1 MNFIKKRL
9 FLIGCVA
16 AFLAGVGFFVPAMM
30 INTGNLKDFSGIKA
44 EYDKVSNTMSR
55 NAVHN
60 NVLAKLRE
68 NRDRVHEDAQKVI
81 LLARQT
87 SNRPLIYQKV
97 FPKPWEASSK
107 IIYYRNFADA
117 YYKLIDRFIGEYLGG
132 GPRPS
137 PAEEEKI
144 REEYRKT
151 SVDGGRGMGGAF
163 SMGASRTRVAETPEA
178 ILIDELRRDRAGQ
191 INVYVSPDS
200 FCCYDYWKNH
210 DGTGNAEALL
220 MDSWFTQVAAWIEE
234 DVVLSINQVNNRDA
248 SVLKNPVK
256 RLIEIS
262 FAGGPA
268 TPSGDRATTS
278 SARTGTSSRQ
288 RESLVGR
295 REQGSESYLPD
306 YVIRKSSSDS
316 RDEQEVL
323 TGTMTTS
330 MTKRASD
337 EFIDVVH
344 FELAVIVDTT
354 AVIDF
359 INALQSLKHN
369 RQDPDLHKR
378 NQISVLEYVLEPV
391 DVEQEIAAGYHYGPA
406 SLGVMRIVC
415 EYFFFKSGYEKD
427 KPEPVKQL
435 FQQDK
440 ETTGG
445 SRRRG

>member
-30 INTGNLKDFSGIKA
+30 INAGNMKDFSGIEA
-44 EYDKVSNTMSR
+44 EYNKVSNTMAR

-60 NVLAKLRE
+60 NVLAKLQE
-68 NRDRVHEDAQKVI
+68 NRDRIHEDAQKVV
-81 LLARQT
+81 LLAQQT

-97 FPKPWEASSK
+97 FPKPWEESSK

-163 SMGASRTRVAETPEA
+163 STGASRTSMAETPEA

-210 DGTGNAEALL
+210 GGTGNAEALL

-234 DVVLSINQVNNRDA
+234 DVVLSINQVNRGA

-278 SARTGTSSRQ
+278 STRTGTVSRQ
-288 RESLVGR
+288 QESLVGR
-295 REQGSESYLPD
+295 REQNSESYLPD
-306 YVIRKSSSDS
+306 YVIRKSSSGS
-316 RDEQEVL
+316 REEQEVL
-323 TGTMTTS
+323 TGTLTTS

-337 EFIDVVH
+337 ELIDVVH

-359 INALQSLKHN
+359 INALQSLKHD
-369 RQDPDLHKR
+369 RQDPDRYKR
-378 NQISVLEYVLEPV
+378 NQITVLEYVLEPV
-391 DVEQEIAAGYHYGPA
+391 DVEQEIVAGYHYGPA

-415 EYFFFKSGYEKD
+415 EYFFFKSGYEKY
-427 KPEPVKQL
+427 KPEPVKDL
-435 FQQDK
+435 FQQGK
-440 ETTGG
+440 ETK
-445 SRRRG
+445 

>member
-30 INTGNLKDFSGIKA
+30 INADNLKDFNGIKA
-44 EYDKVSNTMSR
+44 EYDKVNNTMSR

-68 NRDRVHEDAQKVI
+68 NRDRIREDAKKVI
-81 LLARQT
+81 LLAQQT
-87 SNRPLIYQKV
+87 SNRSLIYQKV

-107 IIYYRNFADA
+107 IIYYRIFADT
-117 YYKLIDRFIGEYLGG
+117 YYKLIDSFIGEYLGG

-137 PAEEEKI
+137 PAEEDNI

-151 SVDGGRGMGGAF
+151 SVDGGRGTGGAF

-191 INVYVSPDS
+191 IKIYVGPDS

-210 DGTGNAEALL
+210 DGTGDAKALL
-220 MDSWFTQVAAWIEE
+220 MDSWFTQIAAWIEE
-234 DVVLSINQVNNRDA
+234 DVVLSINQVNREA

-262 FAGGPA
+262 FSGGPA
-268 TPSGDRATTS
+268 TPSGDRGTTGA
-278 SARTGTSSRQ
+278 ARTGTSSRQ
-288 RESLVGR
+288 QESLVGR
-295 REQGSESYLPD
+295 REQNSESYLPD
-306 YVIRKSSSDS
+306 YVIRKSSSGS
-316 RDEQEVL
+316 RDETEVL
-323 TGTMTTS
+323 TGNMTTS
-330 MTKRASD
+330 MTERASN
-337 EFIDVVH
+337 ELIDVVH
-344 FELAVIVDTT
+344 FELAVIVDTV

-359 INALQSLKHN
+359 INALQSLKHD
-369 RQDPDLHKR
+369 RQDPDRHKR
-378 NQISVLEYVLEPV
+378 NQISVLEYVLEPI

-415 EYFFFKSGYEKD
+415 EYFFFKSGYEKY
-427 KPEPVKQL
+427 KPEPVKDL
-435 FQQDK
+435 LRQDE
-440 ETTGG
+440 ETTET
-445 SRRRG
+445 RRGRR